1 MINESFKLLEKS
13 NISWVNYE
21 LLADRIDSQY
31 YSTKYVQNEIKLLK
45 CGLKIDKLESISEWV
60 KKGIFDMPA
69 KFYLKKREEGIP
81 FIRISNI
88 KLLEFDT
95 TDLVYIPKEI
105 HKKEIKTELN
115 KGDIVISKIGSI
127 GNIGIINEELS
138 PCNFSQNNIGIK
150 MNGKIDSHYL
160 ATYMISKYCLFQLH
174 RYSTIQVQ
182 SKLNLSDIRNLIVPI
197 PSPEIQKY
205 IGDKVRKAEE
215 LRKEAKRLK
224 KEVLDRLNTL
234 LFNPNIKIDNNKF
247 LYLDCKEII
256 DYKIGA
262 TIYRPKYVSN
272 RRGLKQGIKLLKLKD
287 ISRKIYDGNHGSVH
301 PKNILDEG
309 DIPFIRAQDAHDGL
323 VEINKYISN
332 EEYRLLKHK
341 TINYGDIV
349 YGIKGS
355 VGKGGIYLYEN
366 SDATVNPACVVI
378 SPKKLVNSGYLIEV
392 LESDYFNNEIYRF
405 AESDSTRPQ
414 ISRTEFEELEVPMVS
429 EEEQKAIGDLVFR
442 RIKAINQSKQLIQE
456 AKQDVEDLIEGNFDM
471 SKVKA
476 NS

>member
-224 KEVLDRLNTL
+224 KEAEEIINESL
-234 LFNPNIKIDNNKF
+234 NIKQLDFLWEGSKVKFEWTSTEILTDRIDANYYEQKYVETINHIKKF
-247 LYLDCKEII
+247 SKKYITLNSII
-256 DYKIGA
+256 DSIYTGKKPIYYEKGIEAYFVQSGNISSNFLELDNKEKVDLSKYNQILFGDLLIAKDGETIGKIA
-262 TIYRPKYVSN
+262 INLTNETIIINEHTYCVR
-272 RRGLKQGIKLLKLKD
+272 LKD
-287 ISRKIYDGNHGSVH
+287 EYKCYSAYIYYF
-301 PKNILDEG
+301 LT
-309 DIPFIRAQDAHDGL
+309 
-323 VEINKYISN
+323 NKYINPLIRREATGSAQKGLN
-332 EEYRLLKHK
+332 FTFTENIIIPILEEDR
-341 TINYGDIV
+341 IMN
-349 YGIKGS
+349 
-355 VGKGGIYLYEN
+355 LYN
-366 SDATVNPACVVI
+366 
-378 SPKKLVNSGYLIEV
+378 
-392 LESDYFNNEIYRF
+392 
-405 AESDSTRPQ
+405 
-414 ISRTEFEELEVPMVS
+414 LEV
-429 EEEQKAIGDLVFR
+429 R
-442 RIKAINQSKQLIQE
+442 RCNNIYKSKQLIQE

-476 NS
+476 TS

>member
-1 MINESFKLLEKS
+1 
-13 NISWVNYE
+13 
-21 LLADRIDSQY
+21 
-31 YSTKYVQNEIKLLK
+31 
-45 CGLKIDKLESISEWV
+45 
-60 KKGIFDMPA
+60 MPA

-215 LRKEAKRLK
+215 LREEAKRLK
-224 KEVLDRLNTL
+224 KEAEEIIYKKLGNIILEDEKNYTANYIREKDIFERIDSEYYKEKYFRLQKQLKSKGFSLKTLDELCDSNIFNGRTYKTTNKKRKYMNIGVGELGDWFILENGDKYIDENINTNYLLDRYSIIWGNSAHLAKYIGEKVNINLETNL
-234 LFNPNIKIDNNKF
+234 YVPTTEITCIKPNLDKINPYYLF
-247 LYLDCKEII
+247 LYMKSNWGYYQIQRTVKGMTAHSYPEDVSKII
-256 DYKIGA
+256 V
-262 TIYRPKYVSN
+262 P
-272 RRGLKQGIKLLKLKD
+272 
-287 ISRKIYDGNHGSVH
+287 
-301 PKNILDEG
+301 ILD
-309 DIPFIRAQDAHDGL
+309 FSL
-323 VEINKYISN
+323 
-332 EEYRLLKHK
+332 
-341 TINYGDIV
+341 
-349 YGIKGS
+349 
-355 VGKGGIYLYEN
+355 
-366 SDATVNPACVVI
+366 
-378 SPKKLVNSGYLIEV
+378 
-392 LESDYFNNEIYRF
+392 
-405 AESDSTRPQ
+405 
-414 ISRTEFEELEVPMVS
+414 EELNVMKSAVELGYRYTK
-429 EEEQKAIGDLVFR
+429 E
-442 RIKAINQSKQLIQE
+442 SKQLIQE

-471 SKVKA
+471 SKVRA

>member
-215 LRKEAKRLK
+215 LREEAKTLQKEIDILLEVDMLLK
-224 KEVLDRLNTL
+224 EETDKVYNIYDSKINWTNEINIEDRID
-234 LFNPNIKIDNNKF
+234 PNFYQKKYISTIEKLGNNKVR
-247 LYLDCKEII
+247 LE
-256 DYKIGA
+256 
-262 TIYRPKYVSN
+262 KYV
-272 RRGLKQGIKLLKLKD
+272 RIT
-287 ISRKIYDGNHGSVH
+287 KIRYQTGN
-301 PKNILDEG
+301 
-309 DIPFIRAQDAHDGL
+309 
-323 VEINKYISN
+323 INKYIEISSIN
-332 EEYRLLKHK
+332 NSFGTIDEVEELRPEEIPTSAKYQVKEGDILVSLVRPTRKAISIVTKEYDNAICTGGFAVLQSKGKVPVEFLTAVLRTNFVGIQFERYCAGSTYP
-341 TINYGDIV
+341 TINEDDVVKVFIPMYSENQINKITENYRRIIDN
-349 YGIKGS
+349 
-355 VGKGGIYLYEN
+355 IYT
-366 SDATVNPACVVI
+366 S
-378 SPKKLVNSGYLIEV
+378 KKLIE
-392 LESDYFNNEIYRF
+392 
-405 AESDSTRPQ
+405 
-414 ISRTEFEELEVPMVS
+414 
-429 EEEQKAIGDLVFR
+429 
-442 RIKAINQSKQLIQE
+442 E

>member
-1 MINESFKLLEKS
+1 VINESFKLLEKS

-224 KEVLDRLNTL
+224 KEAEEIINESL
-234 LFNPNIKIDNNKF
+234 NIKQLDFLWEGSKVKFEWTSTEILTDRIDANYYEQKYVETINHIKKF
-247 LYLDCKEII
+247 SKKYITLNSII
-256 DYKIGA
+256 DSIYTGKKPIYYEKGIEAYFVQSGNISSNFLELDNKEKVDLSKYNQILFGDLLIAKDGETIGKIA
-262 TIYRPKYVSN
+262 INLTNETIIINEHTYCVR
-272 RRGLKQGIKLLKLKD
+272 LKD
-287 ISRKIYDGNHGSVH
+287 EYKCYSAYIYYF
-301 PKNILDEG
+301 LT
-309 DIPFIRAQDAHDGL
+309 
-323 VEINKYISN
+323 NKYINPLIRREATGSAQKGLN
-332 EEYRLLKHK
+332 FTFTENIIIPILEEDR
-341 TINYGDIV
+341 IMN
-349 YGIKGS
+349 
-355 VGKGGIYLYEN
+355 LYN
-366 SDATVNPACVVI
+366 
-378 SPKKLVNSGYLIEV
+378 
-392 LESDYFNNEIYRF
+392 
-405 AESDSTRPQ
+405 
-414 ISRTEFEELEVPMVS
+414 LEV
-429 EEEQKAIGDLVFR
+429 R
-442 RIKAINQSKQLIQE
+442 RCNNIYKSKQLIQE

-471 SKVKA
+471 SKVKTK
-476 NS
+476 S

>member
-1 MINESFKLLEKS
+1 MYFEYIHSE
-13 NISWVNYE
+13 IID
-21 LLADRIDSQY
+21 DRIDAQFFTPEYIKSLKKINQFRIETLGNI
-31 YSTKYVQNEIKLLK
+31 SRRIFDPPHTAPEFVDKSDFEMIMIENITLNGIEGNFRAISETCHKDIFKNSHLEGNELLVSRVGNSSGTFASVFPCYKGKNVSGNISIIKLK
-45 CGLKIDKLESISEWV
+45 DEIIDKEYA
-60 KKGIFDMPA
+60 FA
-69 KFYLKKREEGIP
+69 YFN
-81 FIRISNI
+81 SNI
-88 KLLEFDT
+88 GQNS
-95 TDLVYIPKEI
+95 
-105 HKKEIKTELN
+105 IKRNIANTARKFLT
-115 KGDIVISKIGSI
+115 ISKIR
-127 GNIGIINEELS
+127 E
-138 PCNFSQNNIGIK
+138 
-150 MNGKIDSHYL
+150 
-160 ATYMISKYCLFQLH
+160 FQ
-174 RYSTIQVQ
+174 
-182 SKLNLSDIRNLIVPI
+182 VPI

-215 LRKEAKRLK
+215 LREEAKRLK

>member
-1 MINESFKLLEKS
+1 VQSNLSLYKETNFNWVHSTLL
-13 NISWVNYE
+13 N
-21 LLADRIDSQY
+21 DRIDAKNYKVEYLELQRKIISQTY
-31 YSTKYVQNEIKLLK
+31 IRLRDVIEDIKNGFEVNRSYSDV
-45 CGLKIDKLESISEWV
+45 GLKFLTVKDLKEFEINYSDIKKIDLHFRDIPEKGRLKEGDIIITRSGSI
-60 KKGIFDMPA
+60 GIA
-69 KFYLKKREEGIP
+69 KTITNNDE
-81 FIRISNI
+81 
-88 KLLEFDT
+88 
-95 TDLVYIPKEI
+95 
-105 HKKEIKTELN
+105 
-115 KGDIVISKIGSI
+115 DIVISSDIIKLRVNNKIDRDYLTTYLNSDTGRKLIEQLSYGAVIKKIGQ
-127 GNIGIINEELS
+127 EELL
-138 PCNFSQNNIGIK
+138 
-150 MNGKIDSHYL
+150 DL
-160 ATYMISKYCLFQLH
+160 
-174 RYSTIQVQ
+174 
-182 SKLNLSDIRNLIVPI
+182 LIPI

-215 LRKEAKRLK
+215 LREEAKRLK

>member
-1 MINESFKLLEKS
+1 VKLVEIAVYEKPNITWVS
-13 NISWVNYE
+13 NKLIE
-21 LLADRIDSQY
+21 QRIDAQY
-31 YSTKYVQNEIKLLK
+31 YKREFINNEIKLRQIKNLTLK
-45 CGLKIDKLESISEWV
+45 ELYTKGDYGTLPDSEDYCE
-60 KKGIFDMPA
+60 KGIYLIRGTDLRDLSIKEDDLILVPEKYFSDKSEVKAGDILILIKGATIDAEWSVSIVPNINYKA
-69 KFYLKKREEGIP
+69 IFNGSIFRIRLKKEYDLYFVTVFMSTKYFLNQKKRA
-81 FIRISNI
+81 ISNTGI
-88 KLLEFDT
+88 YYNDKESLE
-95 TDLVYIPKEI
+95 
-105 HKKEIKTELN
+105 
-115 KGDIVISKIGSI
+115 
-127 GNIGIINEELS
+127 
-138 PCNFSQNNIGIK
+138 NF
-150 MNGKIDSHYL
+150 
-160 ATYMISKYCLFQLH
+160 
-174 RYSTIQVQ
+174 
-182 SKLNLSDIRNLIVPI
+182 LIPI

-215 LRKEAKRLK
+215 LREEAKRLK

-471 SKVKA
+471 SKIKA

>member
-1 MINESFKLLEKS
+1 MYPVLLS
-13 NISWVNYE
+13 G
-21 LLADRIDSQY
+21 
-31 YSTKYVQNEIKLLK
+31 YSRKYCPNNPEYA
-45 CGLKIDKLESISEWV
+45 SEWV

-215 LRKEAKRLK
+215 LREEAKRLK
-224 KEVLDRLNTL
+224 KEAEEIIYKKLGNIILEDEKNYTANYIREKDIFERIDSEYYKEKYFRLQKQLKSKGFSLKTLDELCDSNIFNGRTYKTTNKKRKYMNIGVGELGDWFILENGDKYIDENINTNYLLDRYSIIWGNSAHLAKYIGEKVNINLETNL
-234 LFNPNIKIDNNKF
+234 YVPTTEITCIKPNLDKINPYYLF
-247 LYLDCKEII
+247 LYMKSNWGYYQIQRTVKGMTAHSYPEDVSKII
-256 DYKIGA
+256 V
-262 TIYRPKYVSN
+262 P
-272 RRGLKQGIKLLKLKD
+272 
-287 ISRKIYDGNHGSVH
+287 
-301 PKNILDEG
+301 ILD
-309 DIPFIRAQDAHDGL
+309 FSL
-323 VEINKYISN
+323 
-332 EEYRLLKHK
+332 
-341 TINYGDIV
+341 
-349 YGIKGS
+349 
-355 VGKGGIYLYEN
+355 
-366 SDATVNPACVVI
+366 
-378 SPKKLVNSGYLIEV
+378 
-392 LESDYFNNEIYRF
+392 
-405 AESDSTRPQ
+405 
-414 ISRTEFEELEVPMVS
+414 EELNVMKSAVELGYRYTK
-429 EEEQKAIGDLVFR
+429 E
-442 RIKAINQSKQLIQE
+442 SKQLIQE

-471 SKVKA
+471 SKVRA

>member
-21 LLADRIDSQY
+21 LLVDRIDSQY

-215 LRKEAKRLK
+215 LREEAKILQKEIDILLEVDMLLK
-224 KEVLDRLNTL
+224 EETDKVYNIYDSKINWTNEINIEDRID
-234 LFNPNIKIDNNKF
+234 PNFYQKKYISTIEKLGNNKVR
-247 LYLDCKEII
+247 LEKYVRITKRK
-256 DYKIGA
+256 YKIG
-262 TIYRPKYVSN
+262 
-272 RRGLKQGIKLLKLKD
+272 D
-287 ISRKIYDGNHGSVH
+287 
-301 PKNILDEG
+301 
-309 DIPFIRAQDAHDGL
+309 
-323 VEINKYISN
+323 INKYIEISSIN
-332 EEYRLLKHK
+332 NSFGTIDEVEELRQEIPTSAKYQVKEGDILVSLVRPTRKAISIVTKEYDNAICTGGFAVLQSKGKVPVEFLTAVLRTNFVGIQFERYCAGSTYP
-341 TINYGDIV
+341 TINEDDVVKVFIPMY
-349 YGIKGS
+349 S
-355 VGKGGIYLYEN
+355 EN
-366 SDATVNPACVVI
+366 QINKI
-378 SPKKLVNSGYLIEV
+378 
-392 LESDYFNNEIYRF
+392 
-405 AESDSTRPQ
+405 AENY
-414 ISRTEFEELEVPMVS
+414 
-429 EEEQKAIGDLVFR
+429 R
-442 RIKAINQSKQLIQE
+442 RIIDNIYKSKQLIQE

-476 NS
+476 NN

>member
-1 MINESFKLLEKS
+1 VINESFKLLEKS

-21 LLADRIDSQY
+21 LLVDRIDSQY

-215 LRKEAKRLK
+215 LREEAKILQKEIDILLEVDMLLK
-224 KEVLDRLNTL
+224 EETDKVYNIYDSKINWTNEINIEDRID
-234 LFNPNIKIDNNKF
+234 PNFYQKKYISTIEKLGNNKVR
-247 LYLDCKEII
+247 LEKYVRITKRK
-256 DYKIGA
+256 YKIG
-262 TIYRPKYVSN
+262 
-272 RRGLKQGIKLLKLKD
+272 D
-287 ISRKIYDGNHGSVH
+287 
-301 PKNILDEG
+301 
-309 DIPFIRAQDAHDGL
+309 
-323 VEINKYISN
+323 INKYIEISSIN
-332 EEYRLLKHK
+332 NSFGTIDEVEELRQEIPTSAKYQVKEGDILVSLVRPTRKAISIVTKEYDNAICTGGFAVLQSKGKVPVEFLTAVLRTNFVGIQFERYCAGSTYP
-341 TINYGDIV
+341 TINEDDVVKVFIPMY
-349 YGIKGS
+349 S
-355 VGKGGIYLYEN
+355 EN
-366 SDATVNPACVVI
+366 QINKI
-378 SPKKLVNSGYLIEV
+378 
-392 LESDYFNNEIYRF
+392 
-405 AESDSTRPQ
+405 AENY
-414 ISRTEFEELEVPMVS
+414 
-429 EEEQKAIGDLVFR
+429 R
-442 RIKAINQSKQLIQE
+442 RIIDNIYKSKQLIQE

-476 NS
+476 NN

>member
-1 MINESFKLLEKS
+1 LKS
-13 NISWVNYE
+13 IYG
-21 LLADRIDSQY
+21 
-31 YSTKYVQNEIKLLK
+31 QNQIWQGMMNSAKP
-45 CGLKIDKLESISEWV
+45 KIDM
-60 KKGIFDMPA
+60 DT
-69 KFYLKKREEGIP
+69 LK
-81 FIRISNI
+81 S
-88 KLLEFDT
+88 
-95 TDLVYIPKEI
+95 
-105 HKKEIKTELN
+105 
-115 KGDIVISKIGSI
+115 IVI
-127 GNIGIINEELS
+127 
-138 PCNFSQNNIGIK
+138 
-150 MNGKIDSHYL
+150 
-160 ATYMISKYCLFQLH
+160 
-174 RYSTIQVQ
+174 
-182 SKLNLSDIRNLIVPI
+182 PI

-215 LRKEAKRLK
+215 LREEAKRLK